1 MDSVLRPWWVRAMV
15 FCAAYLCC
23 ATLANH
29 LSSHAAPSFGFWLPS
44 GLYVGVLLLVATRQW
59 GWIIAA
65 ALVAD
70 VLIEFNRGHFSLM
83 VGINA
88 VANSSEAVLGAWL
101 VRRFVANRPN
111 LGTLREVVGFL
122 FCTTGMSTCLVALF
136 WAIAKWLFHEAGAF
150 STIWLQWW
158 SGDAAGI
165 LMLTPFLLVWRDWRW
180 SELSLVNSKRWLEA
194 TTLGAVL
201 CFLIWLL
208 FYYPGHQWLGH
219 KYFILPLIIWA
230 ALRFGLRGVTLVIL
244 FGAMAI
250 AYPTMGQGAGMIT
263 HPSNVLLE
271 PAVQAQWFIAI
282 LSVTGLV
289 VAAIWHESIQNAKQ
303 LRESEEHFRML
314 YQNAPVAYQSL
325 DLHGNFLEVN
335 QTWLDMM
342 GYTREEVVGFWFG
355 DFLVRA
361 QSDLFRQRFPR
372 FKEIGQVH
380 NLEFEMERK
389 DGRVVVVAFEGRI
402 GYDNQHVFRQTH
414 CVMQNITE
422 IKHAENALRESE
434 LRYRTLFNEAV
445 EGIVLVDRNTGI
457 VRDCNQA
464 FLALTGYAKS
474 ELMGS
479 PLRTFVG
486 AANGGSEVSGQALP
500 LPSGDSEVIEAQ
512 IHAQDGKRKIVEIK
526 TKSLE
531 LSGVAI
537 EQYFF
542 HDITARLQAEEERDR
557 LFKMS
562 MDMLFV
568 AGFDGYL
575 KQINPAWSQTL
586 GWTDQELLSAPW
598 LNFVHPD
605 DQRGTMEVSG
615 ELLKGVPVRS
625 FENRYRCKDGTYRWF
640 SWSSI
645 PLVADGMLFGV
656 VRDVTKLK
664 QAEADLRSLNL
675 ELERRVLER
684 TAQLEAAN
692 KELESFAYSIS
703 HDLRAPLR
711 AVNGFSNIV
720 LRDYLAGIDPEAARF
735 LKLVSENAQK
745 MGRLIDD
752 LLSFSRL
759 SRQSLSKQEVQTAE
773 MIQTALLELEA
784 EKDGRQIEV
793 RMGDLPNCQ
802 ADSALLRQVWINLL
816 SNAFKYT
823 RRSEA
828 AMVEIG
834 ALPTESGF
842 RTYFVKDNGAG
853 FDMQYAGKLFGV
865 FQRLHREDEFEG
877 TGVGLAI
884 VQRIIQRHG
893 GRAWAEGRLNEGASF
908 YFTLPV

>member
-1 MDSVLRPWWVRAMV
+1 MRPWWVRALV
-15 FCAAYLCC
+15 FCAAYLWC
-23 ATLANH
+23 AALANH

-44 GLYVGVLLLVATRQW
+44 GLYVGILLLVATRRW
-59 GWIIAA
+59 GWFIAA

-70 VLIEFNRGHFSLM
+70 VLIEFNRGHFSFL
-83 VGINA
+83 VGLNA
-88 VANSSEAVLGAWL
+88 IANSSEAVLGAWL
-101 VRRFVANRPN
+101 VRRFVVDRPH

-122 FCTTGMSTCLVALF
+122 LCTAGVSTSLAALF
-136 WAIAKWLFHEAGAF
+136 WATSKWLLHEAGAF

-165 LMLTPFLLVWRDWRW
+165 LVLAPFLLVWSDWKWRELRMVR
-180 SELSLVNSKRWLEA
+180 SERWLEA
-194 TTLGAVL
+194 AMLGSVL

-208 FYYPGHQWLGH
+208 FYYPGHQWVGH
-219 KYFILPLIIWA
+219 KYFILPLILWA

-250 AYPTMGQGAGMIT
+250 AYPTMGQGVGLPM
-263 HPSNVLLE
+263 HPSSVLLE
-271 PAVQAQWFIAI
+271 PAVEAQWFVAI

-289 VAAIWHESIQNAKQ
+289 VAAVWHESIQNATQ

-325 DLHGNFLEVN
+325 DLHGNFLDVN
-335 QTWLDMM
+335 QVWLEMM
-342 GYTREEVVGFWFG
+342 GYEREEVIGYWFG
-355 DFLVRA
+355 DFLVRE

-414 CVMQNITE
+414 CVMHNITE
-422 IKHAENALRESE
+422 IKQAENALRESE
-434 LRYRTLFNEAV
+434 LRYRTLFDEAV
-445 EGIVLVDRNTGI
+445 EGIVLADRNEGI

-474 ELMGS
+474 KLVGL
-479 PLRTFVG
+479 PLETFVG
-486 AANGGSEVSGQALP
+486 PANGGSGISRQAFLIP
-500 LPSGDSEVIEAQ
+500 IGDGDVVEAQ
-512 IHAQDGKRKIVEIK
+512 IHAQDGKRKIVEVK
-526 TKSLE
+526 TQLLE
-531 LSGVAI
+531 LNGAVV

-557 LFKMS
+557 LFKLS

-568 AGFDGYL
+568 AGFDGKL
-575 KQINPAWSQTL
+575 KQINPAWRQTL
-586 GWTDQELLSAPW
+586 GWSEKEILSTPW
-598 LNFVHPD
+598 LDFVHPD
-605 DQRGTMEVSG
+605 DQWMTNEIGK
-615 ELLKGVPVRS
+615 ELQKGVPVRS
-625 FENRYRCKDGTYRWF
+625 FENRYRCKDGSYRWF
-640 SWSSI
+640 SWSSH
-645 PLVADGMLFGV
+645 PLVADQLIFGV
-656 VRDVTKLK
+656 VRDITELK
-664 QAEADLRSLNL
+664 QAEAELRRLNL

-684 TAQLEAAN
+684 TAQLETAN
-692 KELESFAYSIS
+692 KELEAFAYSIS

-720 LRDYLAGIDPEAARF
+720 IRDYAKGIDPEAARF
-735 LKLVSENAQK
+735 LNLVSENAQK
-745 MGRLIDD
+745 MGRLIDE

-759 SRQSLSKQEVQTAE
+759 SRQPLRKQKINTTELVQTA
-773 MIQTALLELEA
+773 LVELEA
-784 EKDGRQIEV
+784 EKAGRRIEV
-793 RMGDLPNCQ
+793 RLGDLPSCQ
-802 ADSALLRQVWINLL
+802 ADSVLLKQVWLNLL

-823 RRSEA
+823 RRCEA
-828 AMVEIG
+828 AVVDVG
-834 ALPTESGF
+834 AMPAESGF
-842 RTYFVKDNGAG
+842 MTYFVKDNGAG

-884 VQRIIQRHG
+884 VQRIVQRHG
-893 GRAWAEGRLNEGASF
+893 GRVGAEGQLNEGARF
-908 YFTLPV
+908 YFTLPI